1 MYKWDN
7 LSLKNLGH
15 NYCDLQIT
23 NYKHMATSVIA
34 RQSGDDFQSKFFWLK
49 ACGLNLPHTCIKK
62 VAWEMDSTFGFDDVV
77 VYYEPAAKESGY
89 DVTEDYYQVK
99 FHVDHKRGF
108 TCDALMDPEF
118 IGNKTESILQRLHNN
133 YKSDPTNFAS
143 KRYNIVNT
151 WGLDHSDNLR
161 LLLGNNGGIRL
172 DNLFKKGPK
181 STNGK
186 IREAW
191 KAHLEIH
198 SDDELR
204 EILAPL
210 RIMHSFGDERH
221 VKDQLNSNLLLSGLK
236 PIPAD
241 QHSSKY
247 NDLIQKLHASG
258 KNIFTKDELFDILKA
273 EELYIGK
280 ATDEENYFKVGVRS
294 FRKGAE
300 NLHNEVDQISCFL
313 HCFSSRFILE
323 EYAGMEFIN
332 EQIKAT
338 AEKII
343 ENKKP
348 VLLHLDTHLSLATL
362 LGSQLNPKY
371 GVPEITLVQKTF
383 NGKKLWKA
391 DTETTP
397 AQAAPFWTITEEQL
411 NEHGDETVL
420 SINVTHNIIEDV
432 NAFVEENLAHV
443 KAIVHATIL
452 PKIGATS
459 LINANHAVSALE
471 ELINTVKTVKR
482 KCSVMGKVHVFIAA
496 PNALAFYLGQ
506 KISLLGKVVL
516 YEFDFEQQRNGGYH
530 AILEI

>member
-1 MYKWDN
+1 
-7 LSLKNLGH
+7 
-15 NYCDLQIT
+15 
-23 NYKHMATSVIA
+23 MATSVIA

-99 FHVDHKRGF
+99 FHVDHRRAF
-108 TCDALMDPEF
+108 TWEALMDPSF
-118 IGNKTESILQRLHNN
+118 IGNTTESILQRLHKN
-133 YKSDPTNFAS
+133 YKNDPSSFAS

-151 WGLDHSDNLR
+151 WGLDHSNELPP
-161 LLLGNNGGIRL
+161 LIANNGGIRL
-172 DNLFKKGPK
+172 DLLFKKGPT
-181 STNGK
+181 SANGK

-191 KAHLEIH
+191 KAHLEID
-198 SDDELR
+198 SDENLR

-221 VKDQLNSNLLLSGLK
+221 VKDQLNASLLLSGLR
-236 PIPAD
+236 PIPGD

-258 KNIFTKDELFDILKA
+258 KNIFTKDELLDILKA

-280 ATDEENYFKVGVRS
+280 AAEEDFFKVGVRS

-362 LGSQLNPKY
+362 LGAQLNPKF

-391 DTETTP
+391 DTETPP
-397 AQAAPFWTITEEQL
+397 AHTAPFWTITEEQL

-432 NAFVEENLAHV
+432 NAFVEEKLGHV
-443 KAIVHATIL
+443 KARVHASLL

-459 LINANHAVSALE
+459 LTDANHAVSALE
-471 ELINTVKTVKR
+471 ELINTVRTMKR
-482 KCSVMGKVHVFIAA
+482 KSSAMGKVHVFIAA
-496 PNALAFYLGQ
+496 PNAMAFYLGQ
-506 KISLLGKVVL
+506 KISLLGKCAL

-530 AILEI
+530 AILEIS

>member
-1 MYKWDN
+1 M
-7 LSLKNLGH
+7 SLNNLGH

-49 ACGLNLPHTCIKK
+49 ACGLNHSHTCIKK
-62 VAWEMDSTFGFDDVV
+62 VAWEMDCTFGFDDVV
-77 VYYEPAAKESGY
+77 VYYDPAAKESGY

-108 TCDALMDPEF
+108 TCEALMDPEF

-133 YKSDPTNFAS
+133 YKKDPNTFAL

-151 WGLDHSDNLR
+151 WGLDRNDDLPR
-161 LLLGNNGGIRL
+161 LLGNNGGIRL
-172 DNLFKKGPK
+172 DVLFKNGPK
-181 STNGK
+181 SANGK

-191 KAHLEIH
+191 KAHLEID
-198 SDDELR
+198 SDEKLR

-210 RIMHSFGDERH
+210 RIMHSFGDERQ
-221 VKDQLNSNLLLSGLK
+221 VKDQLNTNLVLSGLR

-258 KNIFTKDELFDILKA
+258 RNVFTKDELLEILKA
-273 EELYIGK
+273 EDLYVGK
-280 ATDEENYFKVGVRS
+280 TAEEDFFKVGVRS

-300 NLHNEVDQISCFL
+300 NLENEVDQISCFL

-343 ENKKP
+343 VNKKP

-391 DTETTP
+391 DAETTP
-397 AQAAPFWTITEEQL
+397 VQTAPFWTITEEQL
-411 NEHGDETVL
+411 NEQGDETVL

-443 KAIVHATIL
+443 KARVHASLL

-459 LINANHAVSALE
+459 LIDANHAVSALE
-471 ELINTVKTVKR
+471 ELISTMKTVKR
-482 KCSVMGKVHVFIAA
+482 KSQAMGKVHVFIAA
-496 PNALAFYLGQ
+496 PNAMAFYLGQ
-506 KISLLGKVVL
+506 KISLLGKVAL

>member
-1 MYKWDN
+1 
-7 LSLKNLGH
+7 
-15 NYCDLQIT
+15 
-23 NYKHMATSVIA
+23 MATSVIA

-77 VYYEPAAKESGY
+77 VYYDPSAKESGY
-89 DVTEDYYQVK
+89 DVTEEYYQVK
-99 FHVDHKRGF
+99 FHVDHRRAF
-108 TCDALMDPEF
+108 TCEALMDPSF
-118 IGNKTESILQRLHNN
+118 IGNTTESILQRLHKNYNN
-133 YKSDPTNFAS
+133 DPSTFAS

-151 WGLDHSDNLR
+151 WGLDHNDDLPK
-161 LLLGNNGGIRL
+161 LLGNNGGLRL
-172 DNLFKKGPK
+172 DLLFKKGPT
-181 STNGK
+181 SANGK
-186 IREAW
+186 IRETW
-191 KAHLEIH
+191 KAHLEID
-198 SDDELR
+198 SDEKLR
-204 EILAPL
+204 EILTPL

-221 VKDQLNSNLLLSGLK
+221 VKDQLNSNLLLSGLR
-236 PIPAD
+236 PISAD

-258 KNIFTKDELFDILKA
+258 KNVFTKDELFDILKA
-273 EELYIGK
+273 EDLYIGK
-280 ATDEENYFKVGVRS
+280 VSDQENYFKVGVRS

-332 EQIKAT
+332 AEIKAI

-348 VLLHLDTHLSLATL
+348 ILLHLDTHLSLATL
-362 LGSQLNPKY
+362 LGSQLNPKF

-391 DTETTP
+391 DTDTAPT
-397 AQAAPFWTITEEQL
+397 QTAPFWTITEEQL

-432 NAFVEENLAHV
+432 NAFVEENLSHV
-443 KAIVHATIL
+443 KARVHATIL

-459 LINANHAVSALE
+459 LIDANHAVSALE
-471 ELINTVKTVKR
+471 ELINTVRTLKR
-482 KCSVMGKVHVFIAA
+482 KSAAMGKVHVFIAA
-496 PNALAFYLGQ
+496 PNAMAFYLGQ
-506 KISLLGKVVL
+506 KISLLGKSML

>member
-1 MYKWDN
+1 
-7 LSLKNLGH
+7 
-15 NYCDLQIT
+15 
-23 NYKHMATSVIA
+23 MATSVIA

-77 VYYEPAAKESGY
+77 VYYDPSTKESGY
-89 DVTEDYYQVK
+89 DVTEEYYQVK
-99 FHVDHKRGF
+99 FHVDHRRAF
-108 TCDALMDPEF
+108 TCEALMDPSF
-118 IGNKTESILQRLHNN
+118 IGNTTESILQRLHKNYNN
-133 YKSDPTNFAS
+133 DPSTFAS

-151 WGLDHSDNLR
+151 WGLDHNDDLPK
-161 LLLGNNGGIRL
+161 LLGNNGGIRL
-172 DNLFKKGPK
+172 DILFKNGPR
-181 STNGK
+181 SANGK

-191 KAHLEIH
+191 KAHLQID
-198 SDDELR
+198 SDEALR
-204 EILAPL
+204 DILAPL
-210 RIMHSFGDERH
+210 RIMHSFGDERN
-221 VKDQLNSNLLLSGLK
+221 VKDQLNSNLLLSGLR

-258 KNIFTKDELFDILKA
+258 KNVFTKDELFDILKA
-273 EELYIGK
+273 EDLYIGK
-280 ATDEENYFKVGVRS
+280 AADEENFFKVGVRS
-294 FRKGAE
+294 FTKGAE
-300 NLHNEVDQISCFL
+300 NLQNEVDQLTCFL

-332 EQIKAT
+332 AEIKAI
-338 AEKII
+338 AAKII

-362 LGSQLNPKY
+362 LGAELNPKY

-383 NGKKLWKA
+383 NGKMLWKA
-391 DTETTP
+391 DTQI
-397 AQAAPFWTITEEQL
+397 ASAHMGPFWTITEEQHHS
-411 NEHGDETVL
+411 HGDETVL

-432 NAFVEENLAHV
+432 NAFVEENLINV
-443 KAIVHATIL
+443 KTCIHATIL

-459 LINANHAVSALE
+459 LIDANHAVSALE
-471 ELINTVKTVKR
+471 ELINNMRTIKR
-482 KCSVMGKVHVFIAA
+482 KSSAMGKVHVFIAA
-496 PNALAFYLGQ
+496 PNAMAFYLGQ
-506 KISLLGKVVL
+506 KISLLGKSAL